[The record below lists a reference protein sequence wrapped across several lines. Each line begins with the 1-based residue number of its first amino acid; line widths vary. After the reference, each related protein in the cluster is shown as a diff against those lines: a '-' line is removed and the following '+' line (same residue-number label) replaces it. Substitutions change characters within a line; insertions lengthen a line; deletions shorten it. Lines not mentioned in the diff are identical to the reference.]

1 MMDFVLEAWV
11 SSIIEGK
18 KLQWMM
24 GKGEPWQPGE
34 KLKLLFAGY
43 NGTRNTG
50 SDVRVEEMLRQ
61 IRRILGP
68 ENVDLSMMTFNFDR
82 SRGYFEGTSQVRLP
96 DIFPPFLAS
105 EVPKHHGVVACEG
118 SMFKSKF
125 ANALATMMI
134 GSLGIAAAE
143 NKLSIGYGAE
153 AGHMDPLVAKMCGR
167 YCRNSLVIT
176 RNDESRKIL
185 RELGVPTE
193 LGTDTAWT
201 FEPLGAE
208 YGQKALHDV
217 GWDGKTPVLV
227 VCPINPFEWPVKA
240 SVAKAA
246 LHSLAGAYK
255 DSHYRGPYFHNAGPE
270 ANRANEHYLSSIAKA
285 VAAFRQKRSVFVI
298 MAATERMDARACGR
312 ISEKLG
318 GVPVLTSDD
327 YNMYQ
332 MVSILRA
339 CRMMVSSRYHGIV
352 TSMPALVASAGITMD
367 ERIRNLMNER
377 GHQELLMNV
386 DDPDLEAR
394 TLAAIEILDR
404 DGERIAD
411 GIARSVVRNLKLM
424 ARMGVYFEEEVQRR
438 YPEFPNAA
446 RRMELGG
453 LPAADERGVEG
464 IGGGVRVGLVF
475 ELGIP
480 DRPDSHVIPG
490 TDSCQPGEERGQR
503 CSSGTSRRA
512 GGPADRAAVAGSGAG
527 GAGLSAATAAEKG
540 RPLRVAGA

>member
-18 KLQWMM
+18 KIQWMM

-82 SRGYFEGTSQVRLP
+82 SRGYFEGTSQVHLP
-96 DIFPPFLAS
+96 DIFPPFLAN

-143 NKLSIGYGAE
+143 NKLSVGYGAE
-153 AGHMDPLVAKMCGR
+153 AGHMDPVVAKMCGR
-167 YCRNSLVIT
+167 YCKNSLVIT
-176 RNDESRKIL
+176 RNNESRKIL

-208 YGQKALHDV
+208 YGQKALRDV

-246 LHSLAGAYK
+246 LHSLTGAYK
-255 DSHYRGPYFHNAGPE
+255 ESHYRGPYFHNAGPE
-270 ANRANEHYLSSIAKA
+270 ADRAYEHYLDSIANA
-285 VAAFRQKRSVFVI
+285 VAAFRQKKMKNVFVI
-298 MAATERMDARACGR
+298 MAATERMDARPCRR

-318 GVPVLTSDD
+318 GVPIMSSDD
-327 YNMYQ
+327 YNMYEL
-332 MVSILRA
+332 VSILRA
-339 CRMMVSSRYHGIV
+339 CRMMLSSRYHGIV

-367 ERIRNLMNER
+367 ERIRNLMTER

-394 TLAAIEILDR
+394 TLAALEILDR

-411 GIARSVVRNLKLM
+411 GIARTVVRNLKLM

-438 YPEFPNAA
+438 YPEFPTRRGGWSWEDYLPPMSEGLKQLVAA
-446 RRMELGG
+446 YG
-453 LPAADERGVEG
+453 
-464 IGGGVRVGLVF
+464 
-475 ELGIP
+475 
-480 DRPDSHVIPG
+480 
-490 TDSCQPGEERGQR
+490 
-503 CSSGTSRRA
+503 
-512 GGPADRAAVAGSGAG
+512 
-527 GAGLSAATAAEKG
+527 
-540 RPLRVAGA
+540 

>member
-1 MMDFVLEAWV
+1 MMDFFLEAWV

-18 KLQWMM
+18 KVQWMM

-34 KLKLLFAGY
+34 RLKLLFAGY

-68 ENVDLSMMTFNFDR
+68 NNVDFSMMTFNFDR

-96 DIFPPFLAS
+96 DIFPPFLAK

-153 AGHMDPLVAKMCGR
+153 AGPMDPLVAKMCAR

-208 YGQKALHDV
+208 YGQKALREV
-217 GWDGKTPVLV
+217 GWDGTTPVLA

-246 LHSLAGAYK
+246 LHNLTGAYQT
-255 DSHYRGPYFHNAGPE
+255 SHYRGPYFHNSGPE
-270 ANRANEHYLSSIAKA
+270 ADRAYEHYLSSISNA
-285 VAAFRQKRSVFVI
+285 VAAFRQKGNVCVI
-298 MAATERMDARACGR
+298 MAATERMDSRPCRR
-312 ISEKLG
+312 ISENLG

-339 CRMMVSSRYHGIV
+339 CRMMLSSRYHGIV
-352 TSMPALVASAGITMD
+352 TSMPSLVASAGITMD

-394 TLAAIEILDR
+394 TLAALEILGR
-404 DGERIAD
+404 EGERIAD
-411 GIARSVVRNLKLM
+411 GIARTVVKNLKLM
-424 ARMGVYFEEEVQRR
+424 ARMGVYFEEEVLRR
-438 YPEFPNAA
+438 YPEFPT
-446 RRMELGG
+446 RRGEWSWEDYLPPMSDG
-453 LPAADERGVEG
+453 LKQLVEAYG
-464 IGGGVRVGLVF
+464 
-475 ELGIP
+475 
-480 DRPDSHVIPG
+480 
-490 TDSCQPGEERGQR
+490 
-503 CSSGTSRRA
+503 
-512 GGPADRAAVAGSGAG
+512 
-527 GAGLSAATAAEKG
+527 
-540 RPLRVAGA
+540 

>member
-18 KLQWMM
+18 KIQWMM

-50 SDVRVEEMLRQ
+50 ADVRVEEMLRQ

-96 DIFPPFLAS
+96 DIFPPFLAN

-134 GSLGIAAAE
+134 GSLGIAATE

-176 RNDESRKIL
+176 RNEESRKIL

-208 YGQKALHDV
+208 YGQKALRDV

-240 SVAKAA
+240 SVGKAA
-246 LHSLAGAYK
+246 LHSLTGAYRE
-255 DSHYRGPYFHNAGPE
+255 SHYRGPYFHNAGPE
-270 ANRANEHYLSSIAKA
+270 ADRAYEHYLNSIAKA
-285 VAAFRQKRSVFVI
+285 VAAFRQKKNVFVI
-298 MAATERMDARACGR
+298 MAASERLDARPCRR
-312 ISEKLG
+312 IAEKLG

-438 YPEFPNAA
+438 YPEFPTRRGEWSWEDYLPPMSDGLKQLVAA
-446 RRMELGG
+446 YG
-453 LPAADERGVEG
+453 
-464 IGGGVRVGLVF
+464 
-475 ELGIP
+475 
-480 DRPDSHVIPG
+480 
-490 TDSCQPGEERGQR
+490 
-503 CSSGTSRRA
+503 
-512 GGPADRAAVAGSGAG
+512 
-527 GAGLSAATAAEKG
+527 
-540 RPLRVAGA
+540 

>member
-1 MMDFVLEAWV
+1 MMDIFLEAWV
-11 SSIIEGK
+11 ASIIEGK
-18 KLQWMM
+18 KVQWMM
-24 GKGEPWQPGE
+24 GKREPWQPGE

-96 DIFPPFLAS
+96 DIFPPFLAN

-134 GSLGIAAAE
+134 GSLGIAATE

-176 RNDESRKIL
+176 RNEESRKIL

-208 YGQKALHDV
+208 YGQKALCDV

-240 SVAKAA
+240 SVGKAA
-246 LHSLAGAYK
+246 LHSLTGAYRE
-255 DSHYRGPYFHNAGPE
+255 SHYRGPYFHNAGPE
-270 ANRANEHYLSSIAKA
+270 ADRAYEHYLNSIAKA
-285 VAAFRQKRSVFVI
+285 VAAFRQKKNVFVI
-298 MAATERMDARACGR
+298 MAASERLDARPCRR
-312 ISEKLG
+312 IAEKLG

-438 YPEFPNAA
+438 YPEFPTRRGEWSWEDYLPPMSDGLKQLVAA
-446 RRMELGG
+446 YG
-453 LPAADERGVEG
+453 
-464 IGGGVRVGLVF
+464 
-475 ELGIP
+475 
-480 DRPDSHVIPG
+480 
-490 TDSCQPGEERGQR
+490 
-503 CSSGTSRRA
+503 
-512 GGPADRAAVAGSGAG
+512 
-527 GAGLSAATAAEKG
+527 
-540 RPLRVAGA
+540 